1 MFDKFQEKWFQS
13 IAVSKLFH
21 LSKLFYDNYH
31 VPIFD
36 YKNPKITQ
44 IEDYARAN
52 IKEITIDPLHNDD
65 ENLKLFLSSAQL
77 IIDHD
82 YKQYTDAYVV
92 DLVNMFLEWRSF
104 QDGLTKAIEFQKI
117 TKVTNSDEMRTVVAK
132 CKEFFHAGVSV
143 RLDNDLGVD
152 FEDPDAH
159 IQPPQGDLMNSGFS
173 KMNEWLCGN
182 SSGGFEKGTTTLF
195 ISLPNIGKSI
205 FLSNIAFNMYI
216 NGHNVLLVSLEMS
229 TWKIFRRIGANAFD
243 VNMHDYENMAANP
256 AQIAERMREFKEK
269 SYTTAIPLGT
279 LKAKRYAHATVD
291 DVMALAHKLE
301 EKYEIK
307 FEAIVIDYFT
317 ELQNKYGIKSNEMYS
332 YHKQN
337 MDDMYNAGVEYDKAM
352 ISAHQIKVNGDM
364 QNMSLSSLS
373 ESTAI
378 AFRPDNIFAII
389 QPPIMKQQGEYMLK
403 NIKARDS
410 EFKDFRTTFGIDY
423 TKMRLIAK
431 NDNIAPDMF

>member
-1 MFDKFQEKWFQS
+1 
-13 IAVSKLFH
+13 
-21 LSKLFYDNYH
+21 
-31 VPIFD
+31 
-36 YKNPKITQ
+36 
-44 IEDYARAN
+44 
-52 IKEITIDPLHNDD
+52 
-65 ENLKLFLSSAQL
+65 
-77 IIDHD
+77 
-82 YKQYTDAYVV
+82 
-92 DLVNMFLEWRSF
+92 
-104 QDGLTKAIEFQKI
+104 
-117 TKVTNSDEMRTVVAK
+117 
-132 CKEFFHAGVSV
+132 
-143 RLDNDLGVD
+143 
-152 FEDPDAH
+152 
-159 IQPPQGDLMNSGFS
+159 
-173 KMNEWLCGN
+173 
-182 SSGGFEKGTTTLF
+182 
-195 ISLPNIGKSI
+195 
-205 FLSNIAFNMYI
+205 MYI

-373 ESTAI
+373 ES
-378 AFRPDNIFAII
+378 
-389 QPPIMKQQGEYMLK
+389 
-403 NIKARDS
+403 
-410 EFKDFRTTFGIDY
+410 
-423 TKMRLIAK
+423 
-431 NDNIAPDMF
+431 